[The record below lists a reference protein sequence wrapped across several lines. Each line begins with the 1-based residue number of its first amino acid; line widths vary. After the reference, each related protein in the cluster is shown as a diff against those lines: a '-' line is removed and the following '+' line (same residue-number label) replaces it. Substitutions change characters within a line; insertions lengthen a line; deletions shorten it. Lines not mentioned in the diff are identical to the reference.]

1 MEAKHPYTDHIQ
13 RIQCILQ
20 DVNASIATPISSAR
34 EAHINK
40 TLFDS
45 THVAEVEEW
54 IDAYTANLAPIE
66 NFILPVLILIFYMLL
81 PMLTLLISLY

>member
-66 NFILPVLILIFYMLL
+66 NFILPVLILIF
-81 PMLTLLISLY
+81 